1 MFEDFLGLELKGL
14 IKNKL
19 SSPRLFSFNQIST
32 SYTEKEIKLLNIKKV
47 LKKDD
52 GAKSKNY
59 RPVKVYK
66 KIMLTEIVFL
76 LKRFPSLYMCG

>member
-1 MFEDFLGLELKGL
+1 MGLELKGL

-19 SSPRLFSFNQIST
+19 SSPRLFCFNQIST

-52 GAKSKNY
+52 GAKSKHY